1 MVEIGVENVAV
12 AGMNVVVVVVVAKD
26 DDEVETVAEILGSR
40 VSDAKL
46 FDVPTAGVS

>member
-12 AGMNVVVVVVVAKD
+12 AGMNVVVVVAVVVAKD

-40 VSDAKL
+40 VS
-46 FDVPTAGVS
+46 VGI